1 MADNA
6 FKKIIG
12 SEIRRVQDEVRRG
25 VGTLREEVSVTIDES
40 TDSVR
45 ESLANEYRSGRR
57 HFSQVMRNELGDD
70 IELISGDSEA
80 ASEVFEDISTTEDLE
95 AIEETEAIP
104 MGFPLFVFGAAV
116 VVDLLDIFAVPVPFG
131 MTVVNLFFSIFL
143 FFWFKGKIKESFV
156 ESSQN
161 IARSRSRLRRTR
173 RLART
178 KVGKNISA
186 KFKKKFQEKFARKF
200 AGKMLTRR
208 FFAYAITSL
217 VWILQIIVL
226 QSLFVLVVWK
236 QQSKMVQG
244 YMRMIE
250 KISNILDRIDSA
262 EDQIFNS
269 FTQEASDSA
278 EIEDM
283 SDGEQS

>member
-1 MADNA
+1 MADSA

-12 SEIRRVQDEVRRG
+12 NEIRRVQDEVRRG
-25 VGTLREEVSVTIDES
+25 VDTTREEGSVTTGES

-45 ESLANEYRSGRR
+45 ESFANEYRSGRR

-116 VVDLLDIFAVPVPFG
+116 VVDLLDIFAVPIPFG
-131 MTVVNLFFSIFL
+131 MTVVNLCFSIFL

-161 IARSRSRLRRTR
+161 IARSRRRLRRTR

-178 KVGKNISA
+178 KVGKNITA
-186 KFKKKFQEKFARKF
+186 KFKKKFQKKFAQKF

-217 VWILQIIVL
+217 IWILQIIVL

-269 FTQEASDSA
+269 FAQEASDSD
-278 EIEDM
+278 EVEDM